1 MPAYY
6 YSSTAGTYTLTGAVN
21 SSATILVLNTVSG
34 LPTSTPFKVVVEPG
48 QPSEEIVK
56 VTGVAGTSLTVVR
69 GWDGTSAASHGAS
82 VTVRHMVTAEDF
94 TLSRAHED
102 AVAAHGATGAIM
114 GTTNAQTVSNK
125 NLANGT
131 NTFPTSLATLTG
143 TQTLTNKDLST
154 GNTFPSSLATLTG
167 AQTLT
172 NKVINGLDNTITGIA
187 QSSVV
192 CQARQ
197 VLRTTAT
204 SVPTSTH
211 TPVAGYGTAVFG
223 SGSMTLTSSGGAGVL
238 TPTVAGLYRWEA
250 TVTWDAFAGT
260 SVGVG
265 RRRAYVKVAGAEVD
279 EGKNDDML
287 TPSQSLNSELV
298 QTSGGYINLTVGQE
312 VGLWLFQSSG
322 VGPLNVSRVAFSLVK
337 VA

>member
-1 MPAYY
+1 MPSYY
-6 YSSTAGTYTLTGAVN
+6 YSSTAGEYVLTGAVS
-21 SSATILVLNTVSG
+21 SSATILVLNSVSG

-69 GWDGTSAASHGAS
+69 GWDGTSAASHGAA

-102 AVAAHGATGAIM
+102 ATAAHGATGAVM

-154 GNTFPSSLATLTG
+154 GNTFPSALATLTG

-172 NKVINGLDNTITGIA
+172 NKVLSGLDNTFSNIPQAAVVA
-187 QSSVV
+187 Q
-192 CQARQ
+192 AKQ
-197 VLRTTAT
+197 VLRTSTV
-204 SVPTSTH
+204 SVPDSSH
-211 TPVAGYGTAVFG
+211 TAVASYASTPFA
-223 SGSMTLTSSGGAGVL
+223 SGSIPLSSSGGAGVL
-238 TPTVAGLYRWEA
+238 TPSVAGLYRWE
-250 TVTWDAFAGT
+250 VTAKWDPFAGSST
-260 SVGVG
+260 GIG
-265 RRRAYVKVAGAEVD
+265 RRRTYVKVAGVEVD
-279 EGKNDDML
+279 EGKNDNML
-287 TPSQSLNSELV
+287 NTSQSLNSEFV
-298 QTSGGYINLTVGQE
+298 QTVGGYINLTAGQE
-312 VGLWLFQSSG
+312 VGVWLYQSAG
-322 VGPLNVSRVAFSLVK
+322 TGPLVVSRVTFSLVK

>member
-1 MPAYY
+1 MPAFY
-6 YSSTAGTYTLTGAVN
+6 YSSTAGTYTLTGAVS
-21 SSATILVLNTVSG
+21 SSATILVLNSVSG

-56 VTGVAGTSLTVVR
+56 VTAVAGTSLTVVR
-69 GWDGTSAASHGAS
+69 GWDGTSAASHGAA

-94 TLSRAHED
+94 TLSRTHED
-102 AVAAHGATGAIM
+102 STTAHGATGAVM

-143 TQTLTNKDLST
+143 TQALTNKDLSS

-167 AQTLT
+167 TQTLT
-172 NKVINGLDNTITGIA
+172 NKAIDGLDNTITNVI

-192 CQARQ
+192 YQARQ
-197 VLRTTAT
+197 VLRTTTT
-204 SVPTSTH
+204 SVSDSTH
-211 TPVAGYGTAVFG
+211 TAVASYASTVFL
-223 SGSMTLTSSGGAGVL
+223 SGSIPLTSSGGAGVL
-238 TPTVAGLYRWEA
+238 TPSVAGLYRWEA
-250 TVTWDAFAGT
+250 SVIWDAFANT
-260 SVGVG
+260 VVGPG
-265 RRRAYVKVAGAEVD
+265 RRRLYIKVAGVEVD

-287 TPSQSLNSELV
+287 IADQSLNSSFS
-298 QTSGGYINLTVGQE
+298 QTCGGYVNLTAGQE

-322 VGPLNVSRVAFSLVK
+322 RGPLVVSRVTFSLVK